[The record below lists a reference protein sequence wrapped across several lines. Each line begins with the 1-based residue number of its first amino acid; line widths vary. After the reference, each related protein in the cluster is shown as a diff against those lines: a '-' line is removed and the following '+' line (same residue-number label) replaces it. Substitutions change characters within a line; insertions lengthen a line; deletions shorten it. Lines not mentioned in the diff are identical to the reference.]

1 MQPEVLLLDEPIVWL
16 DEKTI
21 GKVEHILKSNQ
32 NLSYIIISH
41 DKKFLKNTTD
51 SIYLMDNGEIIKI

>member
-21 GKVEHILKSNQ
+21 GKVEQILKSNQ

-41 DKKFLKNTTD
+41 DKKFLINTTD

>member
-21 GKVEHILKSNQ
+21 GKVEQILKSNQ